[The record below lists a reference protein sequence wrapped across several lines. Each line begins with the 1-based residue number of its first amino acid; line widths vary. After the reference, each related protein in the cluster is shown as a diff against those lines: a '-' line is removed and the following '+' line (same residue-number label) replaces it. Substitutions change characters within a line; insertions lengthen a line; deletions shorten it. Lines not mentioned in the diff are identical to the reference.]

1 MSTSNN
7 KYSDLLEAIE
17 RLNARGYS
25 KSFVMK
31 HDGLY
36 CIETNETFKP
46 INISIIEFHRFEG
59 ATDYEDMAIIY
70 VIETENGIKGTVT
83 DAFGTYANTDLGD
96 FLKQVRI
103 K

>member
-7 KYSDLLEAIE
+7 KYDDMLEALGD
-17 RLNARGYS
+17 LNSRGYS
-25 KSFVMK
+25 KSFVMR
-31 HDGLY
+31 HDGLF

-46 INISIIEFHRFEG
+46 INISIIEYHRFEG

-70 VIETENGIKGTVT
+70 VIETENGIKGTVA

-96 FLKQVRI
+96 FLKQVKI